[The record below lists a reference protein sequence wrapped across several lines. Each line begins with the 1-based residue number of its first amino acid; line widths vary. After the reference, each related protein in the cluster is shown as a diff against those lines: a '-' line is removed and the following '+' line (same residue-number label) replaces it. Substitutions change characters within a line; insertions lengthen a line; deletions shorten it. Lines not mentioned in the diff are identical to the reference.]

1 MTPSAPTQAAPSETA
16 SAPARPLLSSLLRL
30 AGPVALARLGVMGM
44 GVADVVMVGHL
55 APKELANL
63 ALGWSPTTV
72 LMLAGIGLL
81 TGVQVLSARAIGQ
94 GRPQDSGAVLRLGL
108 VLSALAG
115 VASIVLLSLFAEPIF
130 RAFGIE
136 PGLARA
142 AALVASVLGLS
153 LPLHLIFISG
163 SFFLDGVKRPNAATA
178 IMWLA
183 NGVNIAANFW
193 LIPRYGAVGSAWAT
207 VCSRVFLAIAIL
219 AWIAWMPQNR
229 QFRLWGRKA
238 GAADAD
244 RPKMAALLRI
254 GGAAA
259 LSQAV
264 EAGAFTGM
272 TIIAARIGAQTVAGY
287 QILLNAMAV
296 VFMIALGFSSATAVL
311 TAEGLGRGDV
321 GRAKRASWLGVWV
334 CGAAMAACGLVF
346 LLIPMAIARA
356 YTSDRDV
363 VRLCI
368 MAMPIAALALLPDGV
383 QSVLAQ
389 ALRARQ
395 DNWFPTASH
404 FIAYALFMPPLGWL
418 LAEHWGQGVIGLIHA
433 ILWGSVVSAGIL
445 AVRLRH
451 LTRA

>member
-1 MTPSAPTQAAPSETA
+1 MTPSAPAHAAA
-16 SAPARPLLSSLLRL
+16 APARPLLSSLLRL

-63 ALGWSPTTV
+63 ALGWSPTSV

-94 GRPQDSGAVLRLGL
+94 NRPQDSGSVLRLGL
-108 VLSALAG
+108 MLSALAG
-115 VASIVLLSLFAEPIF
+115 AVSIAFLSLFAEPVF
-130 RAFGIE
+130 QAFGIE
-136 PGLARA
+136 PGLAHA
-142 AALVASVLGLS
+142 AASVAGVLGLS
-153 LPLHLIFISG
+153 LPLHLVFISG
-163 SFFLDGVKRPNAATA
+163 SYFLEGVKRPNAAMA

-193 LIPRYGAVGSAWAT
+193 LIPVYGAVGSAWAT
-207 VCSRVFLAIAIL
+207 VVSRVFLAIAIL
-219 AWIAWMPQNR
+219 AWIAWMPQSEKF
-229 QFRLWGRKA
+229 QLWRAPA
-238 GAADAD
+238 GPADPT
-244 RPKMAALLRI
+244 RPKMAALLQM

-272 TIIAARIGAQTVAGY
+272 TIIAARISAQTVAAY
-287 QILLNAMAV
+287 QVMLNAMAV

-311 TAEGLGRGDV
+311 TAEGLGRGDA

-334 CGAAMAACGLVF
+334 CCAAMAACGLVF
-346 LLIPMAIARA
+346 LLNPTGIARA
-356 YTSDRDV
+356 YTSDLGV
-363 VRLCI
+363 VGVCV
-368 MAMPIAALALLPDGV
+368 MAMPIAALALLPDGA

-395 DNWFPTASH
+395 DNWFPTVSH
-404 FIAYALFMPPLGWL
+404 FIAYALLMPPLGWL
-418 LAEHWGQGVIGLIHA
+418 LAEHLGQGLIGLAQA